1 MVWYDG
7 RENHNYAAAEI
18 EWLLS
23 SPRYMQQF
31 SVINRFTLYKENFAM
46 AMNFNSNSVFNLTP
60 ISLSDMRPE
69 ISKLFLPGEEALLA
83 FKTIRDQLVFTNKR
97 IISVD
102 VQGVTGKRK
111 SYTSMPY
118 SKIQFHSIQT
128 PGLLELVPDS
138 ELDLAFANGTEAHFE
153 FKGNVDIVMLDQ
165 LIFSKE
171 LEG

>member
-1 MVWYDG
+1 
-7 RENHNYAAAEI
+7 
-18 EWLLS
+18 
-23 SPRYMQQF
+23 
-31 SVINRFTLYKENFAM
+31 M

-60 ISLSDMRPE
+60 ISLSEMRPE
-69 ISKLFLPGEEALLA
+69 ISKLFLAGEKPVLA
-83 FKTIRDQLVFTNKR
+83 FRTIRDQLIFTNKR

-138 ELDLAFANGTEAHFE
+138 ELDLAFANGVEAHFE
-153 FKGNVDIVMLDQ
+153 FKGNVDIIMLDQ